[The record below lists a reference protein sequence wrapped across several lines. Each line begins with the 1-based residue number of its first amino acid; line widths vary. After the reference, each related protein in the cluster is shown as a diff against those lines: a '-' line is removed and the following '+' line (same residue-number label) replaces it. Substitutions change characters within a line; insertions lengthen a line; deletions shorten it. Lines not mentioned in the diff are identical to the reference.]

1 MADLV
6 TWRGSSGTLYKYW
19 STEVGVKV
27 KRVDGNYIFAKR
39 NDHGGWDAV
48 YVGQGDLSTRADVHE
63 HYKGD
68 QILLKGATHVHV
80 RANSNL
86 VARMQEWADLLMG
99 HPEAYEPSGCN
110 GNSRRAEEAAQVDGE
125 QFRRLG

>member
-19 STEVGVKV
+19 SMEVGART

-39 NDHGGWDAV
+39 KDDGGWDAV
-48 YVGQGDLSTRADVHE
+48 YVGQGDLSTRADIRE
-63 HYKGD
+63 HYKGEL
-68 QILLKGATHVHV
+68 ILGKGATHVHV

-99 HPEAYEPSGCN
+99 HPEAYEPTGCN
-110 GNSRRAEEAAQVDGE
+110 GSSRRAEAAQEADNE